1 MPDESLVWL
10 NPVAW
15 WGLVAIAVPVIIH
28 LVARHRGRRLLFP
41 SLKFIPTAPMAALR
55 RREITEWPLLI
66 VRIAIVTI
74 ATAALAGPVLVS
86 SARRADWNQRVVR
99 ATVSTIADEGVARDR
114 IAGESRSSFLHAHLS
129 AAHLPDAIRD
139 AVSWMKQQ
147 PPAAR
152 ELVVIGDLREGLLL
166 EPDLDLV
173 PSSAGLRFVAVDD
186 GRTGPLP
193 RPRLVADDGS
203 GRTSVF
209 DLEMEASLLSTAVKY
224 AQTTGAEPRVTIDG
238 GAAQQAHADAV
249 LRAVLR
255 EGVLMNSDR
264 SHEVVIAF
272 DGSTL
277 GGDLKP
283 PGAGW
288 MRDVLESIPEARG
301 GEQNGAL
308 IVRVSMPV
316 TDRRAAGIV
325 AQIVRRAFAGSFDAL
340 EPRRLSPATL
350 AAWSRSPGP
359 SPDNVLPADEGDRR
373 WFWAAVLLLLA
384 VEHLLRRDPKV
395 SGSEA

>member
-1 MPDESLVWL
+1 MPDVSLVWL

-15 WGLVAIAVPVIIH
+15 WGLLFTALPVIIH

-41 SLKFIPTAPMAALR
+41 SLKFIPTVPMAALR
-55 RREITEWPLLI
+55 RREITEWPLLV
-66 VRIAIVTI
+66 VRIAIVAL
-74 ATAALAGPVLVS
+74 ATAAFAGPVVVS
-86 SARRADWNQRVVR
+86 SARRAGWNQRVVR

-114 IAGESRSSFLHAHLS
+114 IAGEKRSSFVHAHFS

-139 AVSWMKQQ
+139 AASWMKQQ

-152 ELVVIGDLREGLLL
+152 ELVVIGDLRDGLLL
-166 EPDLDLV
+166 ERDLDLV
-173 PSSAGLRFVAVDD
+173 APSAGLRFVAVDS
-186 GRTGPLP
+186 GRAGPPP
-193 RPRLVADDGS
+193 RPQVVADGG

-209 DLEMEASLLSTAVKY
+209 DLEVEAGLLSTAVKY
-224 AQTTGAEPRVTIDG
+224 AQTTGAEPRVTVDG
-238 GAAQQAHADAV
+238 GAAQQAQADAI

-255 EGVLMNSDR
+255 EGVLMNADR
-264 SHEVVIAF
+264 SRRVVIAF

-277 GGDLKP
+277 GSDLKP
-283 PGAGW
+283 AGDGW
-288 MRDVLESIPEARG
+288 MRDVLERIPEARG

-325 AQIVRRAFAGSFDAL
+325 AQVVRRTFAGSFDAF

-350 AAWSRSPGP
+350 EVWSRSPGP
-359 SPDNVLPADEGDRR
+359 SPDEVLPADEGDRR

-384 VEHLLRRDPKV
+384 VEHLLRREPK
-395 SGSEA
+395 GSEA